1 MSEEQKQEAPAV
13 EETTA
18 QESKPVSM
26 EDGVIKVDLSELNK
40 PKEDAIPEQKTD
52 ASDVPVEKPADPPSS
67 EDVVEEVRD
76 TKQDEVKTV
85 QVEEPI
91 IQEITQ
97 EEVKEQVQE
106 LGEQIDQAV
115 VEKAVGVELP
125 ENIQKVVDFLNE
137 TGGTLEDFVRLN
149 QDYDSLDEQQLLREY
164 YETSKPHLDR
174 DEVNFLMEDNF
185 SYDEDVDEERDIRK
199 KKIAKKEELSKAKK
213 YLDSLKSEYYAEIK
227 GGSNLAPEQK
237 KAIEFFNRYKQENQE
252 ATKVAETQAS
262 AFNTRTEKL
271 FSNDFKGFDFSIG
284 DKKFRY
290 NVKNVDQ
297 IKDTQSDI
305 NNFVKKFL
313 NENNEMSDA
322 QGYHKSLYTAMNA
335 DAIAKHFYEQ
345 GQADA
350 MKDSVENAKNIDMSP
365 RQSHGTVSAG
375 GITVRALGDNSAD
388 FKFKIKNK
396 K

>member
-213 YLDSLKSEYYAEIK
+213 YL
-227 GGSNLAPEQK
+227 
-237 KAIEFFNRYKQENQE
+237 R
-252 ATKVAETQAS
+252 
-262 AFNTRTEKL
+262 
-271 FSNDFKGFDFSIG
+271 
-284 DKKFRY
+284 
-290 NVKNVDQ
+290 
-297 IKDTQSDI
+297 
-305 NNFVKKFL
+305 
-313 NENNEMSDA
+313 
-322 QGYHKSLYTAMNA
+322 
-335 DAIAKHFYEQ
+335 
-345 GQADA
+345 
-350 MKDSVENAKNIDMSP
+350 
-365 RQSHGTVSAG
+365 
-375 GITVRALGDNSAD
+375 
-388 FKFKIKNK
+388 
-396 K
+396 

>member
-13 EETTA
+13 EETTV

-52 ASDVPVEKPADPPSS
+52 AGNVPVEKPADPPSS
-67 EDVVEEVRD
+67 KDVVEEVRD
-76 TKQDEVKTV
+76 TKQDEVKAV
-85 QVEEPI
+85 QAEEPV

-106 LGEQIDQAV
+106 LEEQIDQAV
-115 VEKAVGVELP
+115 VEEAVGIELP
-125 ENIQKVVDFLNE
+125 ENIQKVVDFVNE
-137 TGGTLEDFVRLN
+137 TGGTLQDYVRLN

-199 KKIAKKEELSKAKK
+199 KKIARKEELSKAKK
-213 YLDSLKSEYYAEIK
+213 YLDGLKSEYYAEIK

-262 AFNTRTEKL
+262 AFNTKTEKL
-271 FSNDFKGFDFSIG
+271 FSNDFKGFDFNLG

-290 NVKNVDQ
+290 NVKNADQ

-313 NENNEMSDA
+313 NDKNEMSDA
-322 QGYHKSLYTAMNA
+322 AGYHKSLFTAMNP
-335 DAIAKHFYEQ
+335 DQIANHFYEQ
-345 GQADA
+345 GKADA
-350 MKDSVENAKNIDMSP
+350 MKNSVAKAKNIDMDP
-365 RQSHGTVSAG
+365 RGTHEKVNMPG
-375 GITVRALGDNSAD
+375 GVTVRSLKSSSS
-388 FKFKIKNK
+388 KFGIKK
-396 K
+396 R

>member
-313 NENNEMSDA
+313 NDKNEMSDA
-322 QGYHKSLYTAMNA
+322 AGYHKSLFTAMNP
-335 DAIAKHFYEQ
+335 DQIANHFYEQ
-345 GQADA
+345 GKADA
-350 MKDSVENAKNIDMSP
+350 MKNSVAKAKNIDMDP
-365 RQSHGTVSAG
+365 RGTHEKVNMPG
-375 GITVRALGDNSAD
+375 GITVRSLKSSSS
-388 FKFKIKNK
+388 KFGIRK